1 MSRLPDFEGLAM
13 FAKAVE
19 ERSFAAAAR
28 SLGVSVAT
36 VSRAVSRLEERLGA
50 RLLNRSSRQ
59 LALTEFGL
67 TIAES
72 AGRIYRDAES
82 VEDSARELSAHPRG
96 VIRISVPVSFGLR
109 WVAPILPKF
118 LRAFP
123 QVSIDLHLANACVDL
138 VGQGFDAALR
148 IAVLP
153 DSALSA
159 RKLCPVSRFI
169 VAAPH
174 YLKQYGAPRRPHD
187 LIGHHCIGYAFH
199 NREGDMWRFV
209 NDAGDEETVAASG
222 RLRTT
227 SAEAVLPAVLD
238 GLAVAQLPE
247 FIAGEYLRDGRLKAI
262 LTDWALP
269 KSSLYFITPSARTR
283 AAKIEAL
290 ADFLAKH
297 LSKPL
302 WLAPPPP
309 DVSGHQSAR
318 VYA

>member
-1 MSRLPDFEGLAM
+1 MSRLPDFEGMAM

-28 SLGVSVAT
+28 SMGVSVAT

-72 AGRIYRDAES
+72 AGQIYRDAEAM
-82 VEDSARELSAHPRG
+82 EDTARELSAHPRG
-96 VIRISVPVSFGLR
+96 VVRLSVPVSFGLR
-109 WVAPILPKF
+109 WVAPILPEF
-118 LRAFP
+118 LRAYP
-123 QVSIDLHLANACVDL
+123 QVPVDLHLANAFVDL

-148 IAVLP
+148 IAMLP

-159 RKLCPVSRFI
+159 RKLCPISRFI
-169 VAAPH
+169 VASPH
-174 YLKQYGAPRRPHD
+174 YIKQYGTPSRPRD
-187 LIGHHCIGYAFH
+187 LIRNRCVGYAFH
-199 NREGDMWRFV
+199 SREGDLWRFV
-209 NDAGDEETVAASG
+209 NDAGTEETVAPFG

-227 SAEAVLPAVLD
+227 SAEAVLPTVLD
-238 GLAVAQLPE
+238 GIAVAQLPE
-247 FIAGEYLRDGRLKAI
+247 FIAGEYLQDGRLKAI

-269 KSSLYFITPSARTR
+269 KTSLYFVTPSARTR
-283 AAKIEAL
+283 SAKIEAL
-290 ADFLAKH
+290 SDFLAQH

-302 WLAPPPP
+302 WTPPPP
-309 DVSGHQSAR
+309 DAAGDRSAR
-318 VYA
+318 AD

>member
-1 MSRLPDFEGLAM
+1 MSQLPDFEGLAM

-28 SLGVSVAT
+28 SMGVSVAT

-50 RLLNRSSRQ
+50 RLLNRTSRQ
-59 LALTEFGL
+59 LALTEFGR

-72 AGRIYRDAES
+72 AGQIYRDAEA
-82 VEDSARELSAHPRG
+82 VEDTARELCAHPRG
-96 VIRISVPVSFGLR
+96 VVRLSVPVSFGLR
-109 WVAPILPKF
+109 WVAPILPAF

-123 QVSIDLHLANACVDL
+123 QVSIDLHLANSYVDL

-159 RKLCPVSRFI
+159 RKLCPVARFI

-174 YLKQYGAPRRPHD
+174 YLKQYGAPRRPRD
-187 LIGHHCIGYAFH
+187 LIGNHCIGYAFQ
-199 NREGDMWRFV
+199 NREGDLWRFV
-209 NDAGDEETVAASG
+209 NDTGDEESVAPSG

-247 FIAGEYLRDGRLKAI
+247 FIAAEYLQDGRLKAI
-262 LTDWALP
+262 LTDWTLP
-269 KSSLYFITPSARTR
+269 KTNLYFITPSARTR
-283 AAKIEAL
+283 SAKIEAF
-290 ADFLAKH
+290 ADFLAQH

-302 WLAPPPP
+302 WMTPPPP
-309 DVSGHQSAR
+309 DASGQ
-318 VYA
+318 